1 MKKKLLTLL
10 FLVSA
15 VVFALPAKDNNK
27 ISVRYLLTFYQ
38 YHNQK
43 EPVTEEMVLDID
55 NEKSHFYSYFT
66 SVRLK
71 F

>member
-1 MKKKLLTLL
+1 MKKKLLILLL
-10 FLVSA
+10 FVSS

-55 NEKSHFYSYFT
+55 NVIRYAYQPSIT
-66 SVRLK
+66 RNTCN
-71 F
+71 